1 MNKTSSIFKREMKAY
16 FYSPLAYVVISAFLI
31 IIGYMFTTNI
41 LFTKAAYMQG
51 VFEDM
56 VTVMIFFIPLLTMGL
71 LTEERKQGIDQLLF
85 TTPLGVTEFVLGKFL
100 AAFSVYSIMIAFTF
114 MYPAVLDIF
123 GTPDYGSIISA
134 YIGLLLVGGV
144 FLSIGTFASSLTE
157 SQVIAGL
164 VSFGILL
171 LLWIL
176 TNLKSVLSGSFV
188 YFILRF
194 DLFNYYLDFQQGI
207 IDSNGVIVYLSFIF
221 VFLFLTTRVIDRRR
235 WK

>member
-1 MNKTSSIFKREMKAY
+1 MNKTMTIFKREFKSY

-31 IIGYMFTTNI
+31 ISGYLFTTSI
-41 LFTKAAYMQG
+41 LFTKMASMQD
-51 VFEDM
+51 VFANM
-56 VTVMIFFIPLLTMGL
+56 VSLMIFLVPLLTMGL

-100 AAFSVYSIMIAFTF
+100 AAFSVYTIMIAFTF
-114 MYPAVLDIF
+114 MYPGILEWL

-134 YIGLLLVGGV
+134 YIGLMLVGGV
-144 FLSIGTFASSLTE
+144 FISIGLFASSLTE

-171 LLWIL
+171 SLWLI
-176 TNLKSVLSGSFV
+176 TMLKSVLSGAVV
-188 YFILRF
+188 YIVLKF
-194 DLFNYYLDFQQGI
+194 DLFNYFSDFQKGI
-207 IDSNGVIVYLSFIF
+207 IDSNGVIAYLSFTFI
-221 VFLFLTTRVIDRRR
+221 FLFLTTRVIDRRR